1 MNVRQILG
9 DRKAADIATIS
20 EQETLSAATATLSER
35 RIGALIVTGGDGAVA
50 GILSERDIV
59 RRLSADGASCLDASV
74 ASAMTANVISC
85 APNDSAQS
93 LLERMTEGR
102 FRHMPVMDDD
112 GLVGVISIGD
122 VVKAHISEIEMEKRA
137 MEDMIKGV

>member
-1 MNVRQILG
+1 MNVRQILAG
-9 DRKAADIATIS
+9 RSVADIATVS
-20 EQETLSAATATLSER
+20 EQETLGDAAKLLAQR
-35 RIGALIVTGGDGAVA
+35 RIGALIVTGADGGVA

-59 RRLSADGASCLDASV
+59 RRLAADGGDCLSASV

-93 LLERMTEGR
+93 LLERMTDGR
-102 FRHMPVMDDD
+102 FRHMPVMDE
-112 GLVGVISIGD
+112 GALAGVISIGD
-122 VVKAHISEIEMEKRA
+122 VVKAHISEIEMEKQA

>member
-1 MNVRQILG
+1 MNVRQILAG
-9 DRKAADIATIS
+9 RSVADIATVS
-20 EQETLSAATATLSER
+20 EQETLGDAAKLLAQR
-35 RIGALIVTGGDGAVA
+35 RIGALIVTGADGGVA

-59 RRLSADGASCLDASV
+59 RRLAADGGDCLSASV

-93 LLERMTEGR
+93 LLERMTDGR
-102 FRHMPVMDDD
+102 FQHMPVMDE
-112 GLVGVISIGD
+112 GALAGVISIGD
-122 VVKAHISEIEMEKRA
+122 VVKAHISEIEMEKQA

>member
-1 MNVRQILG
+1 MNVRHMLAG
-9 DRKAADIATIS
+9 RAAADIATIS
-20 EQETLSAATATLSER
+20 EQETLADAATILSKR
-35 RIGALIVTGGDGAVA
+35 RIGALIVTSAKGDVA

-59 RRLSADGASCLDASV
+59 RRLADDGSACLTASV
-74 ASAMTANVISC
+74 ASAMTAKVKSC
-85 APNDSAQS
+85 APTDSAQS

-102 FRHMPVMDDD
+102 FRHMPVMED
-112 GLVGVISIGD
+112 GALVGVISIGD